1 MISKLFVF
9 NKIVLDISR
18 HILTDKK
25 SVTTMFMEK
34 IILLLTVLYTPR
46 Q

>member
-18 HILTDKK
+18 HILTYKK
-25 SVTTMFMEK
+25 SVTTTFMEK
-34 IILLLTVLYTPR
+34 IIL
-46 Q
+46 